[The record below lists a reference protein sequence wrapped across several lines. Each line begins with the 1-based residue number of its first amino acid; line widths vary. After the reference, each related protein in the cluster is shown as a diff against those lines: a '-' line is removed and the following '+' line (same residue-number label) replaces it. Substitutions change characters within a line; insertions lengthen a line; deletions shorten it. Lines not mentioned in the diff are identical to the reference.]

1 MMMRGW
7 VSMIRCVVLCC
18 GCVLTH
24 LLSSGLGLTMG
35 SRRVLAAARR
45 NGTPTN
51 ATYRRMG
58 RGRGRGRVLIGG
70 VM

>member
-1 MMMRGW
+1 
-7 VSMIRCVVLCC
+7 
-18 GCVLTH
+18 
-24 LLSSGLGLTMG
+24 MG
-35 SRRVLAAARR
+35 VDDIWGR

-58 RGRGRGRVLIGG
+58 RGRDRVLIGG

>member
-1 MMMRGW
+1 MRW
-7 VSMIRCVVLCC
+7 
-18 GCVLTH
+18 
-24 LLSSGLGLTMG
+24 MG
-35 SRRVLAAARR
+35 VDDIWGR

-58 RGRGRGRVLIGG
+58 RGRGRDRVLIGG